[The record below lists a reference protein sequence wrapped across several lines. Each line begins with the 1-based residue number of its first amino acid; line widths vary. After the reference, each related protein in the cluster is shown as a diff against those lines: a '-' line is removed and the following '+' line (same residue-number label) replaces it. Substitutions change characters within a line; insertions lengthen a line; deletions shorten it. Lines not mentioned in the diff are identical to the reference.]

1 MTTAKGRGM
10 AGDLAG
16 RRILVPE
23 SRDLDLFAGMMEQHG
38 AETIRCPM
46 VKILDLDDPA
56 PAEDWLRRLLAGD
69 FQDIILLT
77 GEGLRRLM
85 KVARAMGQEAAGQE
99 AEVIAA
105 FGRTRVFVRGPK
117 PVKALREISLGPFKS
132 APAPTTEG
140 VIESLADEDLAGR
153 TVGIQLYPGNPNDVL
168 LEAVRARGGKPVA
181 VTPYRYASDSETGSV
196 EAAIR
201 EMAAGR
207 IDFVAFTA
215 SPQVRR
221 LHEVAEACGLA
232 DDFREAFRKTRIA
245 AVGPV
250 VAEAVEAAGGTVA
263 VSPQSTFHMKP
274 LVNAIRDL
282 LAQG

>member
-1 MTTAKGRGM
+1 MGGESG
-10 AGDLAG
+10 GDLAG

-56 PAEDWLRRLLAGD
+56 PAQAWLHRLLAGD

-85 KVARAMGQEAAGQE
+85 TVARAMGQE

-117 PVKALREISLGPFKS
+117 PVKALREIGLAPFKS
-132 APAPTTEG
+132 APAPTTDG

-153 TVGIQLYPGNPNDVL
+153 TVGVQLYPGNPNDVL
-168 LEAVRARGGKPVA
+168 LEAVRARGGVAAA

-232 DDFREAFRKTRIA
+232 DAFREAFRKTRIA

-282 LAQG
+282 LAKG